1 MRKKKYWKITESNY
15 DTISSR
21 IVNTLSTM
29 LNHKYNT
36 WYIIAQGKKRCTVN
50 LDLDIIDIIN
60 TDKYIRLII
69 FNYYGC
75 DIEFKFAAGDKV
87 FLTGSSLTTIKDG
100 KEFTIV
106 PDTSHGV
113 YYQPMNYIN
122 YMERFNMIDGV
133 CSTTTDLDISA
144 ESIYENVMDELD
156 ISEKDIEDNRPVLVL
171 DSIRDTLLR
180 GTGLKT
186 ILDM

>member
-36 WYIIAQGKKRCTVN
+36 WYIIAQGKKRFTVN
-50 LDLDIIDIIN
+50 LDLDTIDITN

-69 FNYYGC
+69 FNYCGY

-87 FLTGSSLTTIKDG
+87 FLTGSSLTTIKGG

-106 PDTSHGV
+106 PDT
-113 YYQPMNYIN
+113 
-122 YMERFNMIDGV
+122 
-133 CSTTTDLDISA
+133 
-144 ESIYENVMDELD
+144 
-156 ISEKDIEDNRPVLVL
+156 
-171 DSIRDTLLR
+171 
-180 GTGLKT
+180 
-186 ILDM
+186 